1 MLKNNRKTTKKYR
14 FDADRYYPWLVFA
27 VTAVALL
34 LTWCQVTFMLGS
46 DFSNPQRPWSV
57 KDYLAAGLSI
67 MMLMTL
73 IWRISFAW
81 RYRAHEPVSESR
93 LPTVTVVIP
102 AFNEGMQVL
111 STVRSVVN
119 SRYPAEKLQIICV
132 DDGSRDD
139 TWQWMERAQR
149 EFPSRVQLI
158 RQPANKGKRHALM
171 AGFAQAT
178 GEIFVTIDSDS
189 EVLPDTLLH
198 LVSPY
203 VRDPRVGAVAGNVRV
218 LNQDE
223 GAIPKMMEVS
233 FTSAFDFI
241 RSGQSVYG
249 GVFCTPGAL
258 SSYRAKTVKPHLTD
272 WAGQK
277 FMGIPAAIG
286 EDRALTN
293 LVLGLGFRVVY
304 QREAVV
310 LTKMPVAYSGLRR
323 MLLRWARSNVRENLV
338 MLAFLIRRFRPHDS
352 GAGWIRFFTATQLF
366 RMTFGE
372 AFKFAVLVQLALT
385 PLPTIGF
392 LTIGCLISAV
402 VPAVV
407 HQKRR
412 GGWFG
417 WKWALPYTFY
427 WLYTLSWIPLWGVF
441 TASRSGWLT
450 RDLPEP
456 AEKVT
461 PSVVWPNVLPGPPQS
476 GTKFYANAA
485 NAAAWQSSTSSKLVT
500 TRASRIN

>member
-1 MLKNNRKTTKKYR
+1 MFKNYSDTTRKYR

-27 VTAVALL
+27 VTTVALL
-34 LTWCQVTFMLGS
+34 LTWWQVSFMLGS
-46 DFSNPQRPWSV
+46 EFNDPNRPWSV
-57 KDYLAAGLSI
+57 KDYMAAGLSI

-73 IWRISFAW
+73 IWRICFAY
-81 RYRAHEPVSESR
+81 RYRAHAPVSESR

-111 STVRSVVN
+111 DTVKSVVN
-119 SRYPAEKLQIICV
+119 SSYPADKLQVICV

-139 TWQWMERAQR
+139 TWQWMERAQK
-149 EFPSRVQLI
+149 EFPLRVQLI

-178 GEIFVTIDSDS
+178 GEIYVTIDSDS

-258 SSYRAKTVKPHLTD
+258 SSYRAKAVKPHLTD

-293 LVLGLGFRVVY
+293 LVLGLGLRVVY

-310 LTKMPVAYSGLRR
+310 LTKMPVAYTGLRL

-338 MLAFLIRRFRPHDS
+338 MLAFLIRRFRPNDS
-352 GAGWIRFFTATQLF
+352 GAGWVRFFTATQLI
-366 RMTFGE
+366 RMTLGE
-372 AFKFAVLVQLALT
+372 AFKVAVLVQLVLT
-385 PLPTIGF
+385 PLPTIG
-392 LTIGCLISAV
+392 LLAIGCLISAV
-402 VPAVV
+402 VPALV
-407 HQKRR
+407 HQRRR

-417 WKWALPYTFY
+417 WRWALPYTFY
-427 WLYTLSWIPLWGVF
+427 WLLTLSWIPLWGIF

-450 RDLPEP
+450 RDLPE
-456 AEKVT
+456 EEVT
-461 PSVVWPNVLPGPPQS
+461 PSVVWPTVLPGS
-476 GTKFYANAA
+476 SHTGTDFYAN
-485 NAAAWQSSTSSKLVT
+485 AAWQSSTSSKLT